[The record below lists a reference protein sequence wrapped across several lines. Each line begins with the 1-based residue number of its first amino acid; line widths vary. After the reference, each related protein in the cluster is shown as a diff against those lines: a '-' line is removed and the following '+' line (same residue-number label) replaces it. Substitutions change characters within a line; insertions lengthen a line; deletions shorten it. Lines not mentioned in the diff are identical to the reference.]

1 MNEIYWITRFDYIY
15 GVARVLLILSIITI
29 MVLLMRCIAETDSID
44 EFVENIKKYIKI
56 FRVTICVMV
65 LGTLML
71 VFVPNTKDAFV
82 IYGLGG
88 TIDYIESNKT
98 AQGLPDKFI
107 QAVDKY
113 LDNEIKDEKE
123 DKE

>member
-1 MNEIYWITRFDYIY
+1 M
-15 GVARVLLILSIITI
+15 
-29 MVLLMRCIAETDSID
+29 
-44 EFVENIKKYIKI
+44 
-56 FRVTICVMV
+56 
-65 LGTLML
+65 
-71 VFVPNTKDAFV
+71 

-107 QAVDKY
+107 QALDKY
-113 LDNEIKDEKE
+113 LDKELKDEKE

>member
-15 GVARVLLILSIITI
+15 GVAQALLILSIITI

-123 DKE
+123 EKK